1 MQTFKHWLKENKLG
15 LGMLGMAL
23 LTAPTAAYIVANAP
37 SKVMP
42 EVTYNIKM
50 DKKNDGLY
58 YTVIFN
64 DVDFYKPDNPTLI
77 RQYKREAMDVVIDT
91 VVNMQG
97 IEVPIDNI
105 MIKTASLKG
114 LTYEDIKLLPDENK
128 VMVILKQLEAPD
140 NLFLR

>member
-1 MQTFKHWLKENKLG
+1 MQTFKRWLKENKLG

-23 LTAPTAAYIVANAP
+23 LTAPTAAYLVANQP

-58 YTVIFN
+58 YTVMFN
-64 DVDFYKPDNPTLI
+64 DVNFDNPDNPTLI

-97 IEVPIDNI
+97 IAVPVDNI

-114 LTYEDIKLLPDENK
+114 LTYEDIKLLPNENK
-128 VMVILKQLEAPD
+128 VVVTLKQLDAPD
-140 NLFLR
+140 NLYIR

>member
-23 LTAPTAAYIVANAP
+23 LSAPTAAYLVANAP
-37 SKVMP
+37 SKIMP

-50 DKKNDGLY
+50 DKKTDGLY

-64 DVDFYKPDNPTLI
+64 DVNFDNPDNPTLI

-97 IEVPIDNI
+97 IEVPVDNI
-105 MIKTASLKG
+105 MIRTASLKG
-114 LTYEDIKLLPDENK
+114 LTYEDIKLLPNEKK
-128 VMVILKQLEAPD
+128 VIVTLKQLDAPD

>member
-1 MQTFKHWLKENKLG
+1 
-15 LGMLGMAL
+15 MLGMAL
-23 LTAPTAAYIVANAP
+23 LTAPTAAYLVANAP

-114 LTYEDIKLLPDENK
+114 LTYEDIKLLPNENK
-128 VMVILKQLEAPD
+128 VVVILKQFETPD

>member
-1 MQTFKHWLKENKLG
+1 
-15 LGMLGMAL
+15 
-23 LTAPTAAYIVANAP
+23 
-37 SKVMP
+37 
-42 EVTYNIKM
+42 M
-50 DKKNDGLY
+50 DNKNDGLY

-114 LTYEDIKLLPDENK
+114 LTYEDIKLLPNENK
-128 VMVILKQLEAPD
+128 VVVILKQFETPD

>member
-1 MQTFKHWLKENKLG
+1 MLTFKHWLKENKLG

-37 SKVMP
+37 SKIMP

-50 DKKNDGLY
+50 DNKNDGLY
-58 YTVIFN
+58 YTVTFN
-64 DVDFYKPDNPTLI
+64 DVNFDNPDNPTLI

-114 LTYEDIKLLPDENK
+114 LTYEDIKILPDENK
-128 VMVILKQLEAPD
+128 VVVTLKQLDTPD

>member
-1 MQTFKHWLKENKLG
+1 MLTFKHWLKENKLG

-37 SKVMP
+37 SKIMP

-58 YTVIFN
+58 YTVTFN
-64 DVDFYKPDNPTLI
+64 DVNFDNPDNPTLI

-114 LTYEDIKLLPDENK
+114 LTYEDIKILPDENK
-128 VMVILKQLEAPD
+128 VVVTLKQLDTPD